1 MKSFTGE
8 MFLSTTYFNPSF
20 DLKKRAFIV
29 FSQFN
34 YRLDDIAEKSAENP
48 FVFVVFPIEIKTFYC
63 FNSRSSAPNVCVP
76 SRCRSSWVT
85 IWRRLKGLPP
95 KDPLTTRTTFIAY
108 RNSSSYF
115 TTLPNTSTY
124 FKIYIETCLH
134 FAPVWY

>member
-1 MKSFTGE
+1 MGFVTERPFEEVESEELKSP
-8 MFLSTTYFNPSF
+8 N
-20 DLKKRAFIV
+20 I
-29 FSQFN
+29 Q
-34 YRLDDIAEKSAENP
+34 
-48 FVFVVFPIEIKTFYC
+48 KT
-63 FNSRSSAPNVCVP
+63 SSSSRQTRRWPRSSAPNVCVP

-85 IWRRLKGLPP
+85 IWRRSKGLPP
-95 KDPLTTRTTFIAY
+95 KDPLTTHTTFIAY